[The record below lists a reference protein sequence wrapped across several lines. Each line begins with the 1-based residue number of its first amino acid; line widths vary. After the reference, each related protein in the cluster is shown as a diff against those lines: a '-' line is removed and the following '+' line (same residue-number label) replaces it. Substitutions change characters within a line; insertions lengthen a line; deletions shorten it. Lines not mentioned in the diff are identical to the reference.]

1 MSIVT
6 TSEKTIGFT
15 MRDEIVRIEAYGKN
29 CLRVRSTR
37 NTYFSDEKWTLLDA
51 EEVPVTISGDE
62 REATIVNG
70 DISAKITRA

>member
-51 EEVPVTISGDE
+51 GKCRLQSQGMKGKRPS
-62 REATIVNG
+62 
-70 DISAKITRA
+70 